1 MEPSAAIDEP
11 QRAALAILR
20 PIVVAIFIGFL
31 MTGLP
36 IAVIPL
42 QVSHALG
49 FGPVVVGAIV
59 GAQFVASLASRP
71 LAGRLS
77 DGRGAKVAV
86 VTGFTS
92 AAVAGALYIVS
103 LLFTGIP
110 LVALGVLALARVAL
124 GAAESLVATGSLA
137 WASRGSGRR
146 ARGSSWY
153 GSATRS
159 SPRWRSARRSAV
171 CCTSAGDSPRSASP
185 RSRCRWP
192 RS

>member
-110 LVALGVLALARVAL
+110 LVALG
-124 GAAESLVATGSLA
+124 AAESLVATGSLA
-137 WASRGSGRR
+137 WGVARLGPAR
-146 ARGSSWY
+146 AGIVMVWV
-153 GSATRS
+153 GNAIFAALAIGA
-159 SPRWRSARRSAV
+159 PL
-171 CCTSAGDSPRSASP
+171 GG
-185 RSRCRWP
+185 
-192 RS
+192 